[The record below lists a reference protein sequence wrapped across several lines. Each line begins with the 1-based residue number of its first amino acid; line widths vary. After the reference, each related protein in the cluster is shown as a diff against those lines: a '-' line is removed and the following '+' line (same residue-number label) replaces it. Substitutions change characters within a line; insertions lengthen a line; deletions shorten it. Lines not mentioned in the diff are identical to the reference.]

1 MRSNETP
8 PVITRPYW
16 LDRLD
21 QAWKRAPIVWLSGVR
36 RVGKTTLAREIPGAL
51 FLNCDLPSTA
61 RRLDDPER
69 FFGSLDAATIIFDE
83 IHQLA
88 DPSRLLKIG
97 ADEFPQLKI
106 LATGS
111 STLAATQKFRDSLT
125 GRKRTIHL
133 LPVLC
138 RELGAF
144 GVSSIER
151 RLLHGG
157 LPEPLLADRTSPDFF
172 AEWLDSYFARDV
184 QEMFNVIKRFEFLK
198 LVELLLRQSGG
209 QLEVS
214 SLGKHA
220 ALSRPTV
227 VSYLEV
233 LQTTHLISLIRPY
246 HAGLRGEITQQSK
259 AYGFD
264 TGFVSFCRGWRALQ
278 NENCGLLW
286 EHLVLETLFA
296 RAGERGVYYW
306 RDKQKQEIDFVLPKA
321 DGSCDAFEC
330 KWDAASFSSR
340 NLAAFRA
347 AHPAGRNFVLS
358 PQAGPPFVREMGG
371 MEVVFSNLVDW
382 EAGETEQGADS
393 TS

>member
-1 MRSNETP
+1 M
-8 PVITRPYW
+8 ITRQYW

-21 QAWKRAPIVWLSGVR
+21 QAWKRAPVVWLSGVR
-36 RVGKTTLAREIPGAL
+36 RIGKTTLAREIPNAL

-61 RRLDDPER
+61 RRLEDPER
-69 FFGSLDAATIIFDE
+69 FFSSLEAATVVFDE
-83 IHQLA
+83 VHQLS
-88 DPSRLLKIG
+88 DPSRLLKIA
-97 ADEFPQLKI
+97 ADEFPQLRV

-133 LPVLC
+133 LPVLS
-138 RELGAF
+138 RELQAF

-157 LPEPLLADRTSPDFF
+157 LPEPLMAERTSPDFF

-184 QEMFNVIKRFEFLK
+184 QEMFNVAKRFEFLK

-214 SLGKHA
+214 SLAKHA

-227 VSYLEV
+227 MNYLEV
-233 LQTTHLISLIRPY
+233 LQTTHLLTLIRPY
-246 HAGLRGEITQQSK
+246 HGGLRGEITQQAK

-264 TGFVSFCRGWRALQ
+264 TGFISFCRGWRTLQ
-278 NENCGLLW
+278 PENCGFLW
-286 EHLVLETLFA
+286 EHLVLEALLA

-306 RDKQKQEIDFVLPKA
+306 RDKQRQEVDFVVPMA
-321 DGSCDAFEC
+321 DGGCDAIEC

-347 AHPAGRNFVLS
+347 AHPLGRNYVLS
-358 PQAGPPFVREMGG
+358 PQVGPPFVREMAG
-371 MEVVFSNLVDW
+371 MQVFFANIEDW
-382 EAGETEQGADS
+382 EADRSSLGS
-393 TS
+393 

>member
-1 MRSNETP
+1 MRSNEVA
-8 PVITRPYW
+8 PVITRQYW

-36 RVGKTTLAREIPGAL
+36 RVGKTTLAREIPGAV

-61 RRLDDPER
+61 RRLEDPER
-69 FFGSLDAATIIFDE
+69 FFGSLESSTVVFDE

-88 DPSRLLKIG
+88 DPSRVLKIA
-97 ADEFPQLKI
+97 ADEFPQIKV

-125 GRKRTIHL
+125 GRKRTLHL

-138 RELGAF
+138 RELQAF
-144 GVSSIER
+144 GVPSIER

-157 LPEPLLADRTSPDFF
+157 LPEPLMADQTSPDFF

-214 SLGKHA
+214 SLAKLA

-227 VSYLEV
+227 VNYLEV
-233 LQTTHLISLIRPY
+233 LQTTHLLILIRPY

-264 TGFVSFCRGWRALQ
+264 TGFISFCRGWRTLHP
-278 NENCGLLW
+278 ENCGPLW
-286 EHLVLETLFA
+286 EHLVLETLLA

-306 RDKQKQEIDFVLPKA
+306 RDKQKQEIDFVLPGA
-321 DGSCDAFEC
+321 DGECDAIEC
-330 KWDAASFSSR
+330 KWAGSSFSPR

-358 PQAGPPFVREMGG
+358 PQVEPPFVREMGG
-371 MEVVFSNLVDW
+371 MEVVFSNITDW
-382 EAGETEQGADS
+382 EADMD
-393 TS
+393 